1 MTRIVLVHGF
11 TQTTQ
16 SWAPVTRRLG
26 TGNDVIV
33 ADVPGH
39 GAASEVRADL
49 WASAELLARTYGR
62 AVYVGYSMG
71 ARLALHIALAHAHVV
86 DGLVL
91 LGATAGIDD
100 PTERADRRA
109 ADEQRASLIERDG
122 VAAFLDDWLAMDMFA
137 GIPSTAENGA
147 EQAAR
152 RTNTPAGLASSLRLC
167 GTGTQD
173 PPLWDRLG
181 EITIPTLVL
190 AGSRDEKFTALGLRI
205 ADRIGVNAEFDQVPD
220 SGHAAQLE
228 RPEAFIEILQRW
240 LARTSRDRAPLRGQD
255 RSQTTDR
262 R

>member
-16 SWAPVTRRLG
+16 SWAPVTRGLG
-26 TGNDVIV
+26 TGNDVIL

-39 GAASEVRADL
+39 GTASEVRADL
-49 WASAELLARTYGR
+49 WASAGLLARACGR

-71 ARLALHIALAHAHVV
+71 ARLALHVALAHAHVV

-91 LGATAGIDD
+91 LGGTAGIDD
-100 PTERADRRA
+100 PTERAERRVT
-109 ADEQRASLIERDG
+109 DEQRAALIERDG
-122 VAAFLDDWLAMDMFA
+122 VDAFLDDWLAMDMFA
-137 GIPSTAENGA
+137 GIPHTSANDA

-181 EITIPTLVL
+181 EITVPTLVL
-190 AGSRDEKFTALGLRI
+190 AGSRDEKFAALGHRI
-205 ADRIGVNAEFDQVPD
+205 ANGIGVNAEFDQVPD
-220 SGHAAQLE
+220 SGHAAHLE
-228 RPEAFIEILQRW
+228 RPEVFVEIIHAW
-240 LARTSRDRAPLRGQD
+240 LTRTSREREQLIGQD
-255 RSQTTDR
+255 PPRTADR